1 MQLGAVTANLT
12 RYNMD
17 VESENVTFEDQLN
30 VLADH
35 FFLTKSI
42 YNTTDESAK
51 SLPFTSANIF
61 PKHRGRRA
69 AER

>member
-1 MQLGAVTANLT
+1 MHLEIIIANHT
-12 RYNMD
+12 RYNMNI
-17 VESENVTFEDQLN
+17 ESENVTFEDQLN

-42 YNTTDESAK
+42 YNTTNEPAK
-51 SLPFTSANIF
+51 SLPFTSERIF
-61 PKHRGRRA
+61 QKHRGRRA

>member
-12 RYNMD
+12 SLNMD
-17 VESENVTFEDQLN
+17 VDSKSVTFEDQLN

-42 YNTTDESAK
+42 YNTTNESVK
-51 SLPFTSANIF
+51 SLPYTSSNIF
-61 PKHRGRRA
+61 PRHRGRRA